1 MKTQLI
7 TITLTII
14 TIFGSNAQVNI
25 KESEKSND
33 ITEEIRRLET
43 DSAKIIYLEKIFKD
57 DQFVRN
63 GQISAV
69 LMLKYGRDSKEY
81 MEYVNTQL
89 EQDEINLKKVE
100 KYLEIHGY
108 PKKRN
113 GRICDNNTLYGNSS
127 CTKL

>member
-63 GQISAV
+63 GQISAD

-81 MEYVNTQL
+81 MEMLTL
-89 EQDEINLKKVE
+89 
-100 KYLEIHGY
+100 
-108 PKKRN
+108 
-113 GRICDNNTLYGNSS
+113 GRAK
-127 CTKL
+127 TKLI